1 MVLEP
6 SHDAD
11 GAALGPQR
19 GEDTARVLAGRDDL
33 AAHQVLW
40 SNGRS
45 GFVKRL
51 ETTLISRN
59 YAAVLGCL
67 PVRRCRCCGARRCG

>member
-33 AAHQVLW
+33 AAHQVLR
-40 SNGRS
+40 SNDW
-45 GFVKRL
+45 V
-51 ETTLISRN
+51 
-59 YAAVLGCL
+59 
-67 PVRRCRCCGARRCG
+67 

>member
-6 SHDAD
+6 SHDTD

-33 AAHQVLW
+33 AAHQVLR
-40 SNGRS
+40 SNDCLS
-45 GFVKRL
+45 ASKS
-51 ETTLISRN
+51 TLISVDSW
-59 YAAVLGCL
+59 AVYQ
-67 PVRRCRCCGARRCG
+67 

>member
-11 GAALGPQR
+11 GAPLGPQR

-33 AAHQVLW
+33 AAHQVLR

-45 GFVKRL
+45 GFVKRF
-51 ETTLISRN
+51 ETT
-59 YAAVLGCL
+59 
-67 PVRRCRCCGARRCG
+67 